1 MPHAYPD
8 DDEFAAVYIAA
19 HDAALP
25 AATLGNAGH
34 PRHWALAAHAAR
46 AAGLACVRCGQP
58 IAASHDVRRRADGD
72 WVHESCPLRAAAAG
86 Q

>member
-34 PRHWALAAHAAR
+34 PRHWALAAHAAGTVAVIKAMT
-46 AAGLACVRCGQP
+46 AADAPPVNPGAV
-58 IAASHDVRRRADGD
+58 A
-72 WVHESCPLRAAAAG
+72 
-86 Q
+86 